1 MKLDEAALKSRLKE
15 ARDTVYLLYG
25 DEPYLI
31 HHYRRTIVA
40 GAIADDGMEDLNLHE
55 LDGRECDAAAI
66 QGLAETLPML
76 AEYSCVTVRDWDVGD
91 AADNDRLI
99 EWLADPPP
107 HCVLVFWMSGSAD
120 EKRKTAKWKSFVDA
134 IDKVGIVCELSRK
147 QPAEIVRLLC
157 SGATRRGCTM
167 QPPAARQLIEQCGD
181 DLYMLLGELDK
192 LCAVAGGTEVTTEL
206 VVTVGTKRLE
216 ASVFE
221 LSRAILKNHYE
232 RSYDILHRLR
242 TCREDPIAVLAVL
255 SNTYA
260 DLYRAKVAAAA
271 GIPATNLTK
280 DFDYRGKDFRLKNAA
295 RDGAGMSISL
305 LRNCLD
311 LLVQTDTQ
319 MKSTPLDKW
328 ELLEQTAA
336 QMILLVRQGG

>member
-1 MKLDEAALKSRLKE
+1 MKLDEAGLKSRLKE
-15 ARDTVYLLYG
+15 ARDTVYFLYG

-40 GAIADDGMEDLNLHE
+40 DAVEDDGMRDLNLHE
-55 LDGRECDAAAI
+55 LDGREVDAAAI

-76 AEYSCVTVRDWDVGD
+76 AEYSCVTVRDWDVTC
-91 AADNDRLI
+91 ADTDRLI
-99 EWLADPPP
+99 EWLSDPPP
-107 HCVLVFWMSGSAD
+107 HCVVVFWMSGSAD
-120 EKRKTAKWKSFVDA
+120 DKRKTAKFKHFTDA
-134 IDKVGIVCELSRK
+134 IDKVGVVCELPRK
-147 QPAEIVRLLC
+147 QPADIVRLLC
-157 SGATRRGCTM
+157 AGATRRGCSM

-232 RSYDILHRLR
+232 RTYDILHRLR

-255 SNTYA
+255 SGTYA
-260 DLYRAKVAAAA
+260 DLYRAKVAAAG
-271 GIPATNLTK
+271 GINAVSLVK

-295 RDGAGMSISL
+295 RDSAGMTVAL
-305 LRNCLD
+305 LRKCLD
-311 LLVQTDTQ
+311 LLAQTDTQ